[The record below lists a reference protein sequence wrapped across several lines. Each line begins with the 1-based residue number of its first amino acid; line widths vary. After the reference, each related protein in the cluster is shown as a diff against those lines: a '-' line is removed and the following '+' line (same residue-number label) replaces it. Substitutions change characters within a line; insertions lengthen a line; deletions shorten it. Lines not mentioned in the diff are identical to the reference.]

1 MRPRPPGSARTA
13 VAPAAASARVLLGRG
28 RSGSVYLEHS
38 RRGVRVAAKAFHG
51 EPAADAVHLLLS
63 GAPNPYRWCEEAVRC
78 AFLRRRILTQLV
90 RLWFGERLVV
100 ADALGMRWDG
110 RSRCW
115 VLTTRYLPGH
125 PVALHHPFSGAR
137 DHEQRELRDEVMR
150 PLQEHLRAAGFDGL
164 LWQAGLGNPVAANN
178 FLVLERR
185 RSRAGRGTRWAWIDL
200 ESGVPALFPADPRA
214 LLQVYLPLSRRHG
227 RPLFDDV
234 DTCRLARYLNAAAAE
249 LRARLG
255 AETLARLRE
264 WTRQLG
270 ETQRRWRDLSRLER
284 SLRAALAAGRIDR
297 ATAERFRGHPTRW
310 AARETA
316 RRAWRARGQLTARE
330 AAVLGR
336 LTLDGIT
343 AAYLND
349 LAVHLVLKPLY
360 KPVALAGLPALA
372 QAGLISW
379 PAALIGIAFAGSI
392 CRTVYTGWR
401 CLRALAR
408 RQPPPLTAL
417 AVGVLPVVG
426 TAAFPLQIVRQ
437 GAGAEGQ
444 LAAFLLYDS
453 IGGIGRRLPVW
464 GGEDTATEH
473 LCNRLVDRL
482 VPRRPPLLA
491 PLPVRRAAADQPPRT
506 TTA

>member
-1 MRPRPPGSARTA
+1 M
-13 VAPAAASARVLLGRG
+13 
-28 RSGSVYLEHS
+28 
-38 RRGVRVAAKAFHG
+38 
-51 EPAADAVHLLLS
+51 
-63 GAPNPYRWCEEAVRC
+63 
-78 AFLRRRILTQLV
+78 
-90 RLWFGERLVV
+90 
-100 ADALGMRWDG
+100 
-110 RSRCW
+110 
-115 VLTTRYLPGH
+115 
-125 PVALHHPFSGAR
+125 
-137 DHEQRELRDEVMR
+137 
-150 PLQEHLRAAGFDGL
+150 
-164 LWQAGLGNPVAANN
+164 
-178 FLVLERR
+178 
-185 RSRAGRGTRWAWIDL
+185 
-200 ESGVPALFPADPRA
+200 
-214 LLQVYLPLSRRHG
+214 
-227 RPLFDDV
+227 
-234 DTCRLARYLNAAAAE
+234 
-249 LRARLG
+249 
-255 AETLARLRE
+255 
-264 WTRQLG
+264 
-270 ETQRRWRDLSRLER
+270 
-284 SLRAALAAGRIDR
+284 
-297 ATAERFRGHPTRW
+297 
-310 AARETA
+310 
-316 RRAWRARGQLTARE
+316 
-330 AAVLGR
+330 LGR